1 MRKILLIGTPT
12 HGNIGDAAIVLAEE
26 KFIKDNWSQY
36 EYIKIIDDEIED
48 KIGDIKAKISEED
61 IILLHGGGN
70 LGDQY
75 IICENRRRMIIE
87 EFPNNQI
94 ILMPQ
99 SIYFNDTEY
108 GKEELEKTKKIY
120 NNHKKLT
127 LIARE
132 NVSLE
137 IMKREFPNVN
147 VILTPDIV
155 MYLNETKNR
164 ERKGIIYAMR
174 SDVEKVL
181 SNDQMAQIDK
191 ITSKY
196 FEKRTF
202 TDTYH
207 TVDKIDDEVREKVF
221 KEKLDEFRSAE
232 LVITDRLHGMI
243 FSTIT
248 STPCI
253 ALGNYNHKIRLSFE
267 WLKDQKYIKF
277 LDNIDNIEEAIL
289 ELKQLKNCEYN
300 NEFAHKEYKKL
311 IDIIN

>member
-253 ALGNYNHKIRLSFE
+253 ALGNYNHKIRSSFE

-277 LDNIDNIEEAIL
+277 LDNIDNIDR
-289 ELKQLKNCEYN
+289 KVC
-300 NEFAHKEYKKL
+300 
-311 IDIIN
+311 

>member
-1 MRKILLIGTPT
+1 MKKIVLVGIPI

-26 KFIKDNWSQY
+26 KFIKDNFPQY
-36 EYIKIIDDEIED
+36 EYVKVLDDDIEEKIDTFNIN
-48 KIGDIKAKISEED
+48 EED

-87 EFPNNQI
+87 KFPNNQI
-94 ILMPQ
+94 SLMPQ

-108 GKEELEKTKKIY
+108 GKQELEKTKKIY
-120 NNHKKLT
+120 SNHKKLT

-137 IMKREFPNVN
+137 IMKREFPDVN

-155 MYLNETKNR
+155 MYLNRTQDVKR
-164 ERKGIIYAMR
+164 EGIIYAMR
-174 SDVEKVL
+174 SDIEKVL
-181 SNDQMAQIDK
+181 TKDQMAKIDE
-191 ITSKY
+191 IASKY

-202 TDTYH
+202 TDTYYKE
-207 TVDKIDDEVREKVF
+207 DRIECDVREKIIE
-221 KEKLDEFRSAE
+221 EKLDEFRSAE
-232 LVITDRLHGMI
+232 LVITDRLHGMV

-253 ALGNYNHKIRLSFE
+253 ALGNYNHKIKSSFE
-267 WLKDQKYIKF
+267 WLKSQKYVKF
-277 LDNIDNIEEAIL
+277 LDSIDKIEEAII
-289 ELKQLKNCEYN
+289 ELKQLKDAKYN
-300 NEFAHKEYKKL
+300 NEFAHKEYKKIIDL
-311 IDIIN
+311 IN